1 MGMSTPPAATAAPP
15 DRSVADFE
23 SVYRANVA
31 SITAFFARRCG
42 EPQAVADLTSET
54 FVQAIGSLRS
64 FDPRRGGARA
74 WLFGI
79 ARHVYARHCQ
89 RAANG
94 HHAMAA
100 LAGHRELE
108 PDEIEELAARIDDQR
123 AGRELLERL
132 RKLPEPERA
141 ALELVELD
149 GLAPREAAAVL
160 DISHGALRVRLFR
173 ARNRLRR
180 EEESP

>member
-1 MGMSTPPAATAAPP
+1 MSIPPAAAVAPP
-15 DRSVADFE
+15 NRAVIEFE
-23 SVYRANVA
+23 AVYRANVA
-31 SITAFFARRCG
+31 AVTAFFARRCG

-64 FDPRRGGARA
+64 FDPRRGSARA

-79 ARHVYARHCQ
+79 ARHVYAGHCE

-94 HHAMAA
+94 SHALAA

-108 PDEIEELAARIDDQR
+108 HDELDELVARIDDQR
-123 AGRELLERL
+123 TGRALLARLGSLSEL
-132 RKLPEPERA
+132 ERA
-141 ALELVELD
+141 ALELVDLA
-149 GLAPREAAAVL
+149 GLTPREAAAAL
-160 DISHGALRVRLFR
+160 RISRGALRVRLFR

-180 EEESP
+180 EEEPS